1 MNIDKIRALFEAST
15 DKYGDAK
22 KMGITYQSLT
32 NFLRKGGDIRVST
45 LEGIARF
52 YNVPVGYFF
61 DEAEADGSS
70 MERKTIEKQKKEIER
85 LKGQIKG
92 MQDVADRLG
101 YSLRNFIIEDN

>member
-15 DKYGDAK
+15 DKYGDAR

-32 NFLRKGGDIRVST
+32 SFLKKGGDIKVST
-45 LEGIARF
+45 LEGIAKF
-52 YNVPVGYFF
+52 YKVPVGYFF

-70 MERKTIEKQKKEIER
+70 RERKTIDKQKKEIER

-101 YSLRNFIIEDN
+101 YSLKNFIIEDN